1 MIISRETIRIILQ
14 CFFYIKTF
22 LPSQIVQKPSHE
34 KKQMLTPQS
43 KVVADKVAKLVHS
56 AEALKGK
63 KKKASVFTADTI
75 EECCSVKFP
84 IDIIYNSNES
94 CILVRYIPRLYL

>member
-1 MIISRETIRIILQ
+1 MRSRTSHAFCAFLVLRDDLKRNCSHSFAMFNIT
-14 CFFYIKTF
+14 TF
-22 LPSQIVQKPSHE
+22 LHEQIVQKPSHE

-63 KKKASVFTADTI
+63 KKCRYSHRTPSRTAVVLR
-75 EECCSVKFP
+75 CLLKQF
-84 IDIIYNSNES
+84 
-94 CILVRYIPRLYL
+94 L